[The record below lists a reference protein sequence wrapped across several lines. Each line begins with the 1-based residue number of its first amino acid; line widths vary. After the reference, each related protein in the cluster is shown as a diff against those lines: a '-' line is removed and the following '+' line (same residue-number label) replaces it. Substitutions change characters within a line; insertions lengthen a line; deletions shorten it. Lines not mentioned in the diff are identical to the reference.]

1 MAGTSVYTQGLT
13 SACRVRTYTLSVLS
27 TQPPMG
33 RMPHEPAQAPRPA
46 ACITKLRLSQALRTP
61 APPRTGRS
69 AQARVDPSGAGWGQ
83 WEAGRGPQAWL
94 GGAGWLCATQAG
106 AGAPGPLVLAGGHLT
121 LSYLALF
128 LRIFSTAQGFQ
139 DGPVHHHL

>member
-13 SACRVRTYTLSVLS
+13 SACRVPTHTLNVLS

-69 AQARVDPSGAGWGQ
+69 AQAWVDPSGAGRGQ
-83 WEAGRGPQAWL
+83 WEAGRGSEAWL
-94 GGAGWLCATQAG
+94 GGTGWLCATQAG
-106 AGAPGPLVLAGGHLT
+106 TGSQVPW
-121 LSYLALF
+121 F
-128 LRIFSTAQGFQ
+128 
-139 DGPVHHHL
+139 